1 MNYEAE
7 TRKPSTGKLRSSF
20 YWIFYNSREAK
31 ETARSI
37 CVLFIILA
45 GIITTQFLM
54 TGAINKQIDEW
65 ETGTISK
72 WRVVGKFVDDTYR
85 ENRYYLVLQNDKYKW
100 AKKVTNV
107 GYNITNVGSTISIEY
122 TKSDLF
128 PENKPDY
135 LAIIGFISIA
145 FQVLLLI
152 GIFICVAD
160 FLDKEETDY
169 HRFCSWI
176 ISNNGIVS
184 RDDPRVQNQFDK
196 YISRYSLLK
205 ALVSILMIGSATW
218 CTYYLILICK
228 TA

>member
-31 ETARSI
+31 ETARTI

-65 ETGTISK
+65 DTGTISK
-72 WRVVGKFVDDTYR
+72 WRVVGKFVDDSFR
-85 ENRYYLVLQNDKYKW
+85 SNVYYLVLQDNKYKW
-100 AKKVTNV
+100 AKEVTNV

-128 PENKPDY
+128 PENKPKY

-176 ISNNGIVS
+176 ISNNSIVS

-228 TA
+228 IA